1 MGDFVEQTA
10 LEAVGP
16 GHWRA
21 QLSKDWMLWGPAG
34 GYVSAIA
41 LRAAG
46 AATQFTRPVSF
57 ACQYLSVAR
66 FEPVDLHVESL
77 RAASRTEALRVR
89 MTQGDRTVLE
99 AQVWAAGDNEGMVH
113 DRVPVPDLPGHE
125 DLPNLETLREGGD
138 PPHPFF
144 DNFEWRPIDP
154 SVRGD
159 LTPRDPELRGW
170 HRFRP
175 RPQADDAFVDAGRAL
190 ILIDTFTWPAT
201 YELHRGP
208 DSPWIAPNLD
218 LYVRFHRDMRPH
230 EWLANVGRADL
241 AEGGLI
247 AATGA
252 VWSSDREL
260 LASGATQLYC
270 RPRPERFK

>member
-1 MGDFVEQTA
+1 MGDFVQQTA
-10 LEAVGP
+10 LEAVGE

-21 QLSKDWMLWGPAG
+21 QLSEDWMLWGPAG

-46 AATQFTRPVSF
+46 EATRFARPVSF

-66 FEPVDLHVESL
+66 FAPVDLHVESL

-89 MTQGDRTVLE
+89 MSQEGRAVLE
-99 AQVWAAGDNEGMVH
+99 AQVWAAGPNEGMLH
-113 DRVPVPDLPGHE
+113 DRVPTPDLPGHE
-125 DLPNLETLREGGD
+125 DLPDIETLRKDD

-144 DNFEWRPIDP
+144 KNFEWRPIDRRP
-154 SVRGD
+154 RGD
-159 LTPRDPELRGW
+159 KTPREPELRGW

-175 RPQADDAFVDAGRAL
+175 MARAEDAFVDAARAL

-201 YELHRGP
+201 YELHTGD

-218 LYVRFHRDMRPH
+218 LYVRFHRDTRPY
-230 EWLANVGRADL
+230 EWLANIGRADL

-247 AATGA
+247 AASGA
-252 VWSSDREL
+252 VWSPDRL
-260 LASGATQLYC
+260 LVASGATQLYC
-270 RPRPERFK
+270 RPRPERFR